1 MSVCLYRRIPLTA
14 IKFYCDVTKFVPEL
28 YVDTDILTILTSFW

>member
-14 IKFYCDVTKFVPEL
+14 INFYAMFVPEL
-28 YVDTDILTILTSFW
+28 YVDTDVPTSFW